1 MTDFKK
7 PSSFNDR
14 PKKSFGG
21 KKPFNRNAGGSRD
34 DSRPSVNRSSFDKPR
49 DFDKPREDRPQRSFS
64 DRPARPF
71 NRDGGGERRS
81 FGDRPQRSFS
91 DRPRDDTPREDRPA
105 RSFSDRPARP
115 FNRDGGGERR
125 SFGDRPQRSFS
136 DRPRDDTPREDRP
149 QRSFSDRPAR
159 PFNRDGGGERRSFG
173 GSSSGAPRRSFG
185 GAGSRPPREQGS
197 FGNKPYNSENKGRE
211 ENGNTFTPRED
222 RPARPF
228 NRDGGERRPFN
239 RDGGSRDGG
248 GERRSFGDRPQRSF
262 SDRPKRDFGDR
273 PREDR
278 PQRSFSD
285 RPREDRPARPFNR
298 DGGGERRSSGK
309 NFSGGD
315 RRAGKGFDKPKSL
328 VSLENILHL
337 FANNKG
343 VINLVEQKFA
353 DNIKADFLH
362 KIEVLTKLEAVST
375 KDGNTYKVNTSQAM
389 LNLDKYVI
397 AKIIKPIANGHYLC
411 SVVAL
416 DGKKLEDN
424 EFLINELK
432 EDLADRFMLLEV
444 SLVAEKLIARAVFYL
459 KEFEKTNLEHLKK
472 STEDNLELKGIYR
485 KMAETP
491 MLITINYRSRDPILI
506 QNMPDTV
513 KEGSLI
519 RATLVL
525 ENNVRIANFIEVIA
539 ETKEA
544 TSLSML
550 SVHQYNLPFEFSQ
563 ESLDMAAQ
571 KTSWE
576 LGTRKD
582 IRHLPLVTIDD
593 EDAKDFDD
601 AIYAEQISSTP
612 LQYKIYVAIADVS
625 DVVIAN
631 TQLDIEAKTRG
642 NSVYLPGFV
651 IPMLP
656 ESISNGMCSLN
667 PDVERGCMLAEIV
680 INHNGEIESYEFS
693 KALMKSKARLTYT
706 KVQLAVDNSFDAE
719 KLKTTDAKDTM
730 EILDSVLKPIYEAFK
745 LLNKATKK
753 RHALNIQTKET
764 KIILDKDDNI
774 LDIKVRESKEANK
787 IVEEFMVAAN
797 VASARFFADNEKASL
812 AIYRVHDKP
821 TTEKLMD
828 FGKVL
833 KTLAIYDK
841 VPEELKNGEFF
852 NEIIAKYKDEP
863 FFNSLNESVLR
874 AQAQAIYST
883 NNIGHFG
890 LALKQYCHFTS
901 PIRRYSDLMVHRL
914 IANILNPQEYPFDF
928 HIGSVNEIC
937 EHISNTER
945 AAFFAEMNA
954 KERILTK
961 WLKDKIGEDFEGQ
974 ISSVT
979 QAGLFINLK
988 DIQVSGLL
996 PMRLISKE
1004 YVNYNPN
1011 SNTITDMKNKRT
1023 YKIGDFINVK
1033 ILDANE
1039 IKGMITFEQVS
1050 GK

>member
-21 KKPFNRNAGGSRD
+21 KKPFNRNSGGSRD

-49 DFDKPREDRPQRSFS
+49 EDRPQS

-81 FGDRPQRSFS
+81 PSRSFGDRPARPFNRDGGDRPQRSFS
-91 DRPRDDTPREDRPA
+91 DRPA
-105 RSFSDRPARP
+105 
-115 FNRDGGGERR
+115 
-125 SFGDRPQRSFS
+125 
-136 DRPRDDTPREDRP
+136 
-149 QRSFSDRPAR
+149 
-159 PFNRDGGGERRSFG
+159 
-173 GSSSGAPRRSFG
+173 RSFG

-197 FGNKPYNSENKGRE
+197 FGNKPYNAENKGRE

-228 NRDGGERRPFN
+228 NRDGGDRPQRSFSDRPQRSFSDRPARPFN
-239 RDGGSRDGG
+239 RDGGDRPQSDRPRDDRPR
-248 GERRSFGDRPQRSF
+248 EDRPARSFGDRPQRSFGDRPARNFGDRPQRSF
-262 SDRPKRDFGDR
+262 SDRPRDDRPRDDR

-278 PQRSFSD
+278 PKKSFG
-285 RPREDRPARPFNR
+285 DRPA
-298 DGGGERRSSGK
+298 K

-343 VINLVEQKFA
+343 VINLVEQKFPN
-353 DNIKADFLH
+353 NIKDDFLH
-362 KIEVLTKLEAVST
+362 KIEVLTKLEAAST
-375 KDGNTYKVNTSQAM
+375 KDGNIYKVNTAQAM
-389 LNLDKYVI
+389 LNLDRFVI
-397 AKIIKPIANGHYLC
+397 AKIIKPIANGHYLV

-424 EFLINELK
+424 EFLINDLK

-472 STEDNLELKGIYR
+472 VTEDNLELKGIYR

-506 QNMPDTV
+506 QNMPDSV
-513 KEGSLI
+513 NEGSLI

-563 ESLDMAAQ
+563 ESLDIAAQ

-612 LQYKIYVAIADVS
+612 LQYKLFVAIADVS
-625 DVVIAN
+625 DVVVAN
-631 TQLDIEAKTRG
+631 TVLDIEAKTRG

-667 PDVERGCMLAEIV
+667 PDVDRGCMLAEIV

-706 KVQLAVDNSFDAE
+706 KVQLAVDNNFDA
-719 KLKTTDAKDTM
+719 KALKKTDAKDTV

-745 LLNKATKK
+745 LLNMATKK
-753 RHALNIQTKET
+753 RNALNIQTRET
-764 KIILDKDDNI
+764 KIILDKEDNI

-797 VASARFFADNEKASL
+797 VASAKFFADNEKASL

-821 TTEKLMD
+821 TTEKLME

-841 VPEELKNGEFF
+841 MPEELRNGEFF
-852 NEIIAKYKDEP
+852 NTIISKYKDEP

-928 HIGSVNEIC
+928 HVGVVNEIC

-945 AAFFAEMNA
+945 TAFYAEMNA

-961 WLKDKIGEDFEGQ
+961 WLKDKVGETFEGQ

-988 DIQVSGLL
+988 DVQVSGLL
-996 PMRLISKE
+996 PMRLISKD

-1011 SNTITDMKNKRT
+1011 SYTITDMKNKKT
-1023 YKIGDFINVK
+1023 YKIGDLISVK